1 MPELDDLL
9 GWAAERSG
17 AGAAGLPEPVLR
29 TTLTIVADDVAA
41 MVGAHAEPEVRAVSA
56 QAGGAP
62 EASVL
67 GRPGV
72 RAERRRAALAN
83 AVAANWTEL
92 DGGYRPATC
101 HGSLYTLPAALA
113 ETEAAG
119 GTLGD
124 LLTAVAVGY
133 EVVTRVAR
141 AYRPPLPLVLHPHA
155 TLSPIGAAAAVAAA
169 RRLPTD
175 EFSRAVLGA
184 ASMSLTGPFG
194 HATEGATVR
203 NAWAGA
209 GAQLGFVAV
218 DMAAAGLIASPA
230 VLDEVFGRVGGATA
244 DPAALTADLG
254 ERYAVQDGYQKPYA
268 CCQYLHSSV
277 EAAALIAA
285 GSAGTKVER
294 IDVRAHPLAAALRN
308 AEPETTLAGRFSLP
322 HAVATVLAARDTA
335 ATVFSGASLRD
346 PEVARLRSVVAIE
359 EWSDPPAPPHDR
371 PATVRV
377 TLADGRALTETV
389 LSASGG
395 PDRPLTREELLAKYR
410 TLTGDVR
417 PGFADRLQVL
427 TDPSSPLDPGAPL
440 RPVLDDLLA
449 EGDR

>member
-9 GWAAERSG
+9 GWAADRSA

-29 TTLTIVADDVAA
+29 TALTIVADDVAA
-41 MVGAHAEPEVRAVSA
+41 MIGAHAEPEVRAVSA
-56 QAGGAP
+56 QAGGSP
-62 EASVL
+62 EASVV

-72 RAERRRAALAN
+72 RADRRKAALAN

-119 GTLGD
+119 GSLGD
-124 LLTAVAVGY
+124 LLTAVVVGY
-133 EVVTRVAR
+133 EVVTRIAR

-155 TLSPIGAAAAVAAA
+155 TLSPIGAAAALAAA
-169 RRLPTD
+169 RRLPVE

-209 GAQLGFVAV
+209 GAQLGFVAM
-218 DMAAAGLIASPA
+218 DMAAAGLTASPG
-230 VLDEVFGRVGGATA
+230 VLDEVFGRVGGAVA
-244 DPAALTADLG
+244 DPAALTKDLG

-268 CCQYLHSSV
+268 CCQYLHSSI
-277 EAAALIAA
+277 EAAALIATETEGA
-285 GSAGTKVER
+285 QVER

-308 AEPETTLAGRFSLP
+308 AAPETTLAGRFSLP

-335 ATVFSGASLRD
+335 ATVFSRDSLRD
-346 PEVARLRSVVAIE
+346 PDVARLRSLVAVE

-377 TLADGRALTETV
+377 SFADGRVRTETV

-410 TLTGDVR
+410 TLTGDLR
-417 PGFADRLQVL
+417 PGFAGRVQVL
-427 TDPSSPLDPGAPL
+427 TDPSTRLALDAPL
-440 RPVLDDLLA
+440 RPLLDDLLA